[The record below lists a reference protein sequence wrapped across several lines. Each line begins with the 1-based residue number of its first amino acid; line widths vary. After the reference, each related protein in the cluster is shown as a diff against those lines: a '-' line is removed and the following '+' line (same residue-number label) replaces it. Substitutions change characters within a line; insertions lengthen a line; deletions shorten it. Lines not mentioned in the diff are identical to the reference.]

1 MPPRTPTD
9 RSLQLE
15 PHPGHDCAQCQG
27 PLIPTALR
35 WRCSECGAY
44 DGDAV
49 FSPQDAQEAP
59 QQGDAAHA
67 SDPV

>member
-15 PHPGHDCAQCQG
+15 PHPGHDCAQCWG

-44 DGDAV
+44 DGYAV
-49 FSPQDAQEAP
+49 FSQPYSPDFNDHAQDV
-59 QQGDAAHA
+59 
-67 SDPV
+67 SSVT